1 MGEQQSGAPLQ
12 ETSNS
17 FLNLV
22 LGGAVNRAGRI
33 IQDEN
38 ARVGE
43 KGTRNSDTVAFSARK
58 RDATL
63 ANDSLVAILKAGD
76 KGVCLSI
83 LRCLFNSWLVCLF
96 SQAIGDVL
104 RDGSREKEDI
114 LLDSRDLRTKPV
126 QTPLSHIYTIEE
138 YTTIIDIVDT
148 VDKFSERAFA
158 CPCLADNGD
167 SLPWFCVKRDIFQDG
182 RSAIAKGNMLEHDIA
197 PHHLIVTVLILIQFG
212 LLF

>member
-1 MGEQQSGAPLQ
+1 MGNQQSGAPLQ

-38 ARVGE
+38 ARVGDR
-43 KGTRNSDTVAFSARK
+43 GTLNRDTLALSTRE
-58 RDATL
+58 RDAAL
-63 ANDSLVAILKAGD
+63 PNDGLVAILKTVD
-76 KGVCLSI
+76 KGVCLGI
-83 LRCLFNSWLVCLF
+83 LRGLFNSWLVCLL

-126 QTPLSHIYTIEE
+126 QTPLAHIYTIEE
-138 YTTIIDIVDT
+138 YTTIIDIVDA
-148 VDKFSERAFA
+148 VDEFSERAFA
-158 CPCLADNGD
+158 CPCLADNRD
-167 SLPWFCVKRDIFQDG
+167 SLPWFCVKRDIFQYDS
-182 RSAIAKGNMLEHDIA
+182 SAIAKRNMLEHDIA
-197 PHHLIVTVLILIQFG
+197 SHHLIV
-212 LLF
+212 

>member
-1 MGEQQSGAPLQ
+1 MGDQQSGAPLQ

-43 KGTRNSDTVAFSARK
+43 QGTRNG
-58 RDATL
+58 DAL
-63 ANDSLVAILKAGD
+63 ALSTGECDAALTNDGLVAILKVGD
-76 KGVCLSI
+76 KGVCLGI
-83 LRCLFNSWLVCLF
+83 LRCLFNCCLVCLL

-104 RDGSREKEDI
+104 RDGSREEEDI

-126 QTPLSHIYTIEE
+126 QTPLAHINTIEE
-138 YTTIIDIVDT
+138 YTTIINIIDT

-158 CPCLADNGD
+158 CSCLADNRD
-167 SLPWFCVKRDIFQDG
+167 SLPWFCMKRDIFQDDC
-182 RSAIAKGNMLEHDIA
+182 SAIAKGNMLEHDIA
-197 PHHLIVTVLILIQFG
+197 PHHLIVTALILIQFG

>member
-1 MGEQQSGAPLQ
+1 MGDQQRGAALQ

-38 ARVGE
+38 TRVGE
-43 KGTRNSDTVAFSARK
+43 QGTRNGDALALSAREC
-58 RDATL
+58 DAALT
-63 ANDSLVAILKAGD
+63 NDGLVAILKTGNE
-76 KGVCLSI
+76 GVCLGI
-83 LRCLFNSWLVCLF
+83 FRGLFNSWLVCLF

-126 QTPLSHIYTIEE
+126 QTPLADIYTIEE

-148 VDKFSERAFA
+148 VDKFSECAFA

-167 SLPWFCVKRDIFQDG
+167 RLPCFGVKRDIFQDG
-182 RSAIAKGNMLEHDIA
+182 RFTIATGNMLE
-197 PHHLIVTVLILIQFG
+197 
-212 LLF
+212 